1 MKTLRS
7 VVVNLVMAVVLMMF
21 NLVAAGCGSSGSQPS
36 TNSTPN
42 GGY

>member
-1 MKTLRS
+1 MKTPRS
-7 VVVNLVMAVVLMMF
+7 PVVNLVMAVALMAF

-42 GGY
+42 GAY